1 MSILSRSVQQVRRR
15 STQYTPKLKLVEQYF
30 LSEQTNL
37 PAEVFGGLPYEKNER
52 QSSSKRDVIIVR
64 SSDRET
70 DRDEILRNLKQ
81 AGITANLGS
90 AQSSVDPIDG
100 IHDGMNFRIFVKPVA
115 GGMAETT
122 LNASITELFP
132 CIAYETKY
140 NPNDV
145 DGFHKYLMSVEISKL
160 SCVGGKD
167 REAAQETINKADTSS
182 KFQDKMEN
190 AIGIT
195 RFIYDNNKDKSI
207 KSVFWGYRTKPTGV
221 PRNHP
226 GDMFL
231 IYNDGDIL
239 GVSLKAGGKK
249 TSEPQL
255 NTYTN
260 PVFNAFGAGRKHDAL
275 MKQAYAQV
283 YSKIPNMPPQRNF
296 TKDRKTQQVLRDFD
310 KKNNKEYEELY
321 NQYLQIMR
329 KGIVDLFNSSKDKS
343 LNYIKEEVL
352 RDAPD
357 VPTMVIKAVGS
368 SYEEVTD
375 KDELGVFLPQVQ
387 FVKAYESR
395 TSKQDWFIE
404 LKSGAEKVTMKMS
417 IRTNKAGH
425 AGQKKLG
432 QYSLAVKYNGLA
444 K

>member
-1 MSILSRSVQQVRRR
+1 MLRKYVRQLKRPIQEKYIAPIIKIQ
-15 STQYTPKLKLVEQYF
+15 SFFAEEAKLP
-30 LSEQTNL
+30 T
-37 PAEVFGGLPYEKNER
+37 EVFGGLPHEKSEK
-52 QSSSKRDVIIVR
+52 QSTTKRTVIIVR
-64 SSDRET
+64 SKDRET
-70 DRDEILRNLKQ
+70 DRDEILKNLNQ
-81 AGITANLGS
+81 AGISANLGS

-100 IHDGMNFRIFVKPVA
+100 IHDGMNFRIFVKPSA
-115 GGMAETT
+115 GGMQETT

-140 NPNDV
+140 NPKDV
-145 DGFHKYLMSVEISKL
+145 DGFHKYLMSVEVSKL
-160 SCVGGKD
+160 NCVGSKD
-167 REAAQETINKADTSS
+167 KASAQETINKADTSS
-182 KFQDKMEN
+182 KFEEKMNN

-195 RFIYDNNKDKSI
+195 RFIYDSNKDKAVS
-207 KSVFWGYRTKPTGV
+207 SVYWGYRTKPAGV
-221 PRNHP
+221 PRGHP

-231 IYNDGDIL
+231 IYNDRSIL

-260 PVFNAFGAGRKHDAL
+260 PVFNAFGEQRKHDLL

-283 YSKIPNMPPQRNF
+283 YSKIPKMPPMKKF

-310 KKNNKEYEELY
+310 KNNNKQYEEYY

-329 KGIVDLFNSSKDKS
+329 KGIVDLFNSDKKKS
-343 LNYIKEEVL
+343 LSYIKTQVL

-357 VPTMVIKAVGS
+357 VPTKVIKAVGLD
-368 SYEEVTD
+368 YEEVKD

-387 FVKAYESR
+387 FVKAYASK

-404 LKSGAEKVTMKMS
+404 LKSGVDKLIMKMS

-432 QYSLAVKYNGLA
+432 QYSLAVKYNGLV